1 MEKRYREISDQ
12 IAELG
17 NERGAL
23 INKNNRTPEEEQRLA
38 KLDADLVVAGNAFQ
52 KFLDQLTTESGSS
65 GASSGRVFQLRE
77 SQGLME
83 DLRELGKGVVAL
95 YTLVGEDKYR
105 VILTTPDFQKGYEY
119 PIKAADLNRKV
130 LEFRDTLQSPKYD
143 PLPLAQE
150 LYKILVAP
158 VAKDLKAAKAE
169 TLMWSLDGVLR
180 YVPGSALH
188 DGKQYLIEKY
198 RNAVFTPAS
207 QARLKDVPS
216 RQWTALGLGVTKA
229 HGERIPALPGVLEEM
244 HGVIREA

>member
-1 MEKRYREISDQ
+1 IIRMLKEEEYFEFIRRDESSSPKAARAELTPDEQAIEKRNREISDH

-17 NERGAL
+17 TERATL
-23 INKNNRTPEEEQRLA
+23 IDKKNRTAEQEQRLA
-38 KLDADLVVAGNAFQ
+38 KIDADLVVAGNAFQ
-52 KFLDQLTTESGSS
+52 NFLSTLESEMSKSS
-65 GASSGRVFQLRE
+65 EASASAYDLRE

-130 LEFRDTLQSPKYD
+130 LEFRDVLQNPKYD

-158 VAKDLKAAKAE
+158 IAKDLEKAKTQ

-180 YVPGSALH
+180 YLPVSALH
-188 DGKQYLIEKY
+188 DGRQYVVERY
-198 RNAVFTPAS
+198 RNVVFTPAS
-207 QARLKDVPS
+207 QA
-216 RQWTALGLGVTKA
+216 
-229 HGERIPALPGVLEEM
+229 
-244 HGVIREA
+244 